1 MGGDEWVGRRGHLLY
16 IGKAYYALG
25 GKAVQILV
33 SDSADDWYLV
43 AW

>member
-1 MGGDEWVGRRGHLLY
+1 MSGWGEEEILLY
-16 IGKAYYALG
+16 VGKAYYALG